1 MLKSCKIEIQV
12 ENGVRHV
19 WCKKQGGCGMSEMRG
34 ANWERMADLER
45 RVVALEERLRRAL
58 WCGDFARGDREGE
71 LIARYGEAVDKT
83 VAAQILG
90 VTRATVY
97 TMLEDGRIQ
106 GACEGRKVDVRSIS
120 RYLSSPQRGSG
131 TAVRRARKGKEGGH
145 ECA

>member
-1 MLKSCKIEIQV
+1 M
-12 ENGVRHV
+12 ENIVYEER
-19 WCKKQGGCGMSEMRG
+19 GGCGMSEMRG

-58 WCGDFARGDREGE
+58 WCGEWANSDREDA
-71 LIARYGEAVDKT
+71 LIARYGEVVDKT

-97 TMLEDGRIQ
+97 AMLEDGRIQ

-120 RYLSSPQRGSG
+120 RYLSSPHGRNGV
-131 TAVRRARKGKEGGH
+131 AVRRSGKGKEGDH